1 MFLLYFFV
9 VKFNILYPS
18 YYLFLFFIIVGF
30 TYFVLQF
37 RVNSINPISSRLTLS
52 VKQLQPMMEELKKA
66 RALRKRILTNS
77 YKRTDCI
84 IKESSLTAITDH
96 REHLMKIFQL
106 FEDAAE
112 EYADVLTSDTDIET
126 ADEYYEDEQ
135 KLYVE
140 QLIKL
145 NSAMDTLSVNQ
156 ELARKDVSTV
166 VAMPEVLNTPV
177 LEFQPLNVN
186 HPAVHPE
193 CLTLACK
200 LELTNLPQNE
210 HSEDVYEH
218 QHVLSEI
225 QSNPPVSHTCSDVCS
240 KPRKSSYDHQQ
251 TINAPLL
258 HAIELCIDSLRASQI
273 VKPPHDIHTGD
284 SDCETLL
291 KQVQLYSIST
301 QSLST
306 VAIMCLNYI
315 SNPPN
320 INAMNNAG
328 MLGYQNLPGG

>member
-1 MFLLYFFV
+1 
-9 VKFNILYPS
+9 
-18 YYLFLFFIIVGF
+18 
-30 TYFVLQF
+30 
-37 RVNSINPISSRLTLS
+37 
-52 VKQLQPMMEELKKA
+52 
-66 RALRKRILTNS
+66 
-77 YKRTDCI
+77 
-84 IKESSLTAITDH
+84 
-96 REHLMKIFQL
+96 MKIFQL

-126 ADEYYEDEQ
+126 ADEYYDDEQ
-135 KLYVE
+135 ILYVE

-156 ELARKDVSTV
+156 ELAREDVSTV
-166 VAMPEVLNTPV
+166 VAMPELLNTPI

-193 CLTLACK
+193 CVTLACE

-210 HSEDVYEH
+210 HSEDVYDQ

-291 KQVQLYSIST
+291 KQVQPYSIST
-301 QSLST
+301 QSLNFIQ
-306 VAIMCLNYI
+306 IMCLNYI

-320 INAMNNAG
+320 IKVMNNAG
-328 MLGYQNLPGG
+328 MLGYQNLPRG

>member
-1 MFLLYFFV
+1 MSKLH
-9 VKFNILYPS
+9 
-18 YYLFLFFIIVGF
+18 
-30 TYFVLQF
+30 QH
-37 RVNSINPISSRLTLS
+37 PISSRLSLS

-112 EYADVLTSDTDIET
+112 EYADVLASDTDIET

-156 ELARKDVSTV
+156 ELAREDVCTV

-193 CLTLACK
+193 CVTLACE

-210 HSEDVYEH
+210 HSE
-218 QHVLSEI
+218 VLSEI
-225 QSNPPVSHTCSDVCS
+225 QSNPPVSHPCSDVCS
-240 KPRKSSYDHQQ
+240 KPQKSSYHHQQ
-251 TINAPLL
+251 TLNVSL
-258 HAIELCIDSLRASQI
+258 HAIELCIDSLRTLPI
-273 VKPPHDIHTGD
+273 VKPLYNIHGGD
-284 SDCETLL
+284 SESKTLL
-291 KQVQLYSIST
+291 KQVQPCSISVE
-301 QSLST
+301 SLNI
-306 VAIMCLNYI
+306 AQIMCLN
-315 SNPPN
+315 N
-320 INAMNNAG
+320 IIKTT
-328 MLGYQNLPGG
+328 

>member
-1 MFLLYFFV
+1 
-9 VKFNILYPS
+9 
-18 YYLFLFFIIVGF
+18 
-30 TYFVLQF
+30 
-37 RVNSINPISSRLTLS
+37 
-52 VKQLQPMMEELKKA
+52 MEELKKA

-77 YKRTDCI
+77 YEMTDCT

-96 REHLMKIFQL
+96 REHPMKIFQL

-156 ELARKDVSTV
+156 ELAREDVSTV
-166 VAMPEVLNTPV
+166 VAMPEVLNTPI

-193 CLTLACK
+193 CVTQACE
-200 LELTNLPQNE
+200 LELTNLPQNA
-210 HSEDVYEH
+210 HLEDVYDH

-225 QSNPPVSHTCSDVCS
+225 QSNPPVSHPCSNVCS
-240 KPRKSSYDHQQ
+240 KPQKSSYHHQQ
-251 TINAPLL
+251 TLNVPL
-258 HAIELCIDSLRASQI
+258 HAIELCIDSLRALPI
-273 VKPPHDIHTGD
+273 VKPLYNIHNGD
-284 SDCETLL
+284 FENKTLL
-291 KQVQLYSIST
+291 KQVQPCSISVE
-301 QSLST
+301 SLN
-306 VAIMCLNYI
+306 VAQIMCLNYI

-320 INAMNNAG
+320 IKVMNNAG
-328 MLGYQNLPGG
+328 MLGYLNLPGG

>member
-1 MFLLYFFV
+1 MYS
-9 VKFNILYPS
+9 S

-37 RVNSINPISSRLTLS
+37 RVNSINPISSRLSLS

-66 RALRKRILTNS
+66 RAVRKRILTKS
-77 YKRTDCI
+77 CIQTDRI
-84 IKESSLTAITDH
+84 IAERSLTAITDH
-96 REHLMKIFQL
+96 REHLIKTFQL
-106 FEDAAE
+106 FEDSAE
-112 EYADVLTSDTDIET
+112 DYTESLTCDSDIEA
-126 ADEYYEDEQ
+126 ADEYYDDEQ
-135 KLYVE
+135 KSYVE

-156 ELARKDVSTV
+156 ELAREYVSTV

-193 CLTLACK
+193 CVTLACE

-210 HSEDVYEH
+210 HSEDVYDH

-225 QSNPPVSHTCSDVCS
+225 QSNPPVSQPCSEICS
-240 KPRKSSYDHQQ
+240 KPQKSSYHHQQ
-251 TINAPLL
+251 TLNVSL
-258 HAIELCIDSLRASQI
+258 HASELCIDSLRALPI
-273 VKPPHDIHTGD
+273 VKPLYNIHNGD
-284 SDCETLL
+284 SESKTLL
-291 KQVQLYSIST
+291 KQVQSCSISVE
-301 QSLST
+301 SLNI
-306 VAIMCLNYI
+306 AQIMCLNYI

-320 INAMNNAG
+320 IKVMNNAG
-328 MLGYQNLPGG
+328 MLGYLNLPGG

>member
-1 MFLLYFFV
+1 MFS
-9 VKFNILYPS
+9 S
-18 YYLFLFFIIVGF
+18 YYLFLFFYYCRFYLFCITISSK
-30 TYFVLQF
+30 LHQH
-37 RVNSINPISSRLTLS
+37 PISSRLTLS

-66 RALRKRILTNS
+66 RAVRKRILTKS
-77 YKRTDCI
+77 CIQTDRI
-84 IKESSLTAITDH
+84 IAERSLTAITDH
-96 REHLMKIFQL
+96 REHLIKTFQL
-106 FEDAAE
+106 FEDSAE
-112 EYADVLTSDTDIET
+112 DYTESLTCDSDIEA
-126 ADEYYEDEQ
+126 ADEYYDDEQ
-135 KLYVE
+135 KSYVE

-156 ELARKDVSTV
+156 ELAREDVSTV

-193 CLTLACK
+193 CVTLACE

-251 TINAPLL
+251 TITPPLL

-291 KQVQLYSIST
+291 KQVQPCSIST
-301 QSLST
+301 QSLNI
-306 VAIMCLNYI
+306 AQIMCLNY
-315 SNPPN
+315 NANDPPN
-320 INAMNNAG
+320 IDTVNDSG
-328 MLGYQNLPGG
+328 IGCQNFPGG

>member
-1 MFLLYFFV
+1 MYS
-9 VKFNILYPS
+9 S

-30 TYFVLQF
+30 TYFVSQF
-37 RVNSINPISSRLTLS
+37 RVNSINPISSRLSLS

-66 RALRKRILTNS
+66 RAVRKRILTNS

-156 ELARKDVSTV
+156 ELAKEDVSTV
-166 VAMPEVLNTPV
+166 VAMPEV
-177 LEFQPLNVN
+177 FQPLNVN

-193 CLTLACK
+193 CVTLACE

-210 HSEDVYEH
+210 HSEDVYDH

-225 QSNPPVSHTCSDVCS
+225 QSNPQVSHTCSDVCS

-291 KQVQLYSIST
+291 KQVQPYSIST
-301 QSLST
+301 QSLNI
-306 VAIMCLNYI
+306 AQIMCLNNI
-315 SNPPN
+315 SKPPN
-320 INAMNNAG
+320 INSMNNAG
-328 MLGYQNLPGG
+328 MLGCQNFPGG

>member
-1 MFLLYFFV
+1 
-9 VKFNILYPS
+9 
-18 YYLFLFFIIVGF
+18 
-30 TYFVLQF
+30 
-37 RVNSINPISSRLTLS
+37 
-52 VKQLQPMMEELKKA
+52 MEELKKA

-77 YKRTDCI
+77 YKRTDCT

-156 ELARKDVSTV
+156 ELAREDVSTV

-186 HPAVHPE
+186 HPAVYPE
-193 CLTLACK
+193 CVTLACE

-210 HSEDVYEH
+210 HSEDVYDH

-225 QSNPPVSHTCSDVCS
+225 QSNPPVSHTCSEICS
-240 KPRKSSYDHQQ
+240 NPQKSSYHHQQ
-251 TINAPLL
+251 TLNVSL
-258 HAIELCIDSLRASQI
+258 HASELCIDSLRALPI
-273 VKPPHDIHTGD
+273 VKPLYSIHSGD
-284 SDCETLL
+284 SESKTLL
-291 KQVQLYSIST
+291 KQVQPCSISVE
-301 QSLST
+301 SLNI
-306 VAIMCLNYI
+306 AQIMCLNNI
-315 SNPPN
+315 NKPPN
-320 INAMNNAG
+320 INSMNNAG
-328 MLGYQNLPGG
+328 LLGCQNFPGG

>member
-1 MFLLYFFV
+1 MYS
-9 VKFNILYPS
+9 S

-37 RVNSINPISSRLTLS
+37 RVNSINPISSRLRLS

-66 RALRKRILTNS
+66 RAVRKRILTKS
-77 YKRTDCI
+77 CIQTDRI
-84 IKESSLTAITDH
+84 IAERSLTAITDH
-96 REHLMKIFQL
+96 REHLIKTFQL
-106 FEDAAE
+106 FEDSAE
-112 EYADVLTSDTDIET
+112 DYTESLTCDSDIEA
-126 ADEYYEDEQ
+126 ADEYYDDEQ
-135 KLYVE
+135 KSYVE

-156 ELARKDVSTV
+156 ELAREDVSTV
-166 VAMPEVLNTPV
+166 VAMPEVLNTPI

-193 CLTLACK
+193 CVTLACE
-200 LELTNLPQNE
+200 LELTNLSQNE
-210 HSEDVYEH
+210 HSEDVYDH
-218 QHVLSEI
+218 QHILSEI
-225 QSNPPVSHTCSDVCS
+225 QSNPPVSHSCSDVCS
-240 KPRKSSYDHQQ
+240 GKPQKSSCNHHQQ
-251 TINAPLL
+251 TLNVPL
-258 HAIELCIDSLRASQI
+258 HAIELCTESLRASQI

-291 KQVQLYSIST
+291 KQVQPYSIST

-306 VAIMCLNYI
+306 VAIICLNYI

>member
-1 MFLLYFFV
+1 MYS
-9 VKFNILYPS
+9 S

-37 RVNSINPISSRLTLS
+37 RVNSINPISSRLSLS

-66 RALRKRILTNS
+66 RAVRKRILTNS

-156 ELARKDVSTV
+156 ELAKEDVSTV

-193 CLTLACK
+193 CVTLACE

-210 HSEDVYEH
+210 HSEDVYDH

-225 QSNPPVSHTCSDVCS
+225 QSNPQVSHTCSDVCS

-273 VKPPHDIHTGD
+273 VKLPHDIHTGD

-291 KQVQLYSIST
+291 KQVQPYSIST
-301 QSLST
+301 QSLNI
-306 VAIMCLNYI
+306 AQIMCLNNI
-315 SNPPN
+315 SKPPN
-320 INAMNNAG
+320 INSMNNAG
-328 MLGYQNLPGG
+328 MLGYQNFPGG

>member
-1 MFLLYFFV
+1 
-9 VKFNILYPS
+9 
-18 YYLFLFFIIVGF
+18 
-30 TYFVLQF
+30 
-37 RVNSINPISSRLTLS
+37 
-52 VKQLQPMMEELKKA
+52 MEELKKA
-66 RALRKRILTNS
+66 RALRKIILTNS
-77 YKRTDCI
+77 YKRTDCT
-84 IKESSLTAITDH
+84 IKESSLTPITDH

-156 ELARKDVSTV
+156 ELAREDLSTV

-193 CLTLACK
+193 CVTLACE

-210 HSEDVYEH
+210 RSEDVYDH

-225 QSNPPVSHTCSDVCS
+225 QSNPPVSQPCSEICS
-240 KPRKSSYDHQQ
+240 KSQKSSYHHQQ
-251 TINAPLL
+251 TLNVSL
-258 HAIELCIDSLRASQI
+258 HASELCIDSLRALPI
-273 VKPPHDIHTGD
+273 VKPLYNIHSGD
-284 SDCETLL
+284 SESKTLL
-291 KQVQLYSIST
+291 KQVQPCSISVE
-301 QSLST
+301 SLNI
-306 VAIMCLNYI
+306 AQIMCLNNI
-315 SNPPN
+315 SKPPN
-320 INAMNNAG
+320 INSMNNAG
-328 MLGYQNLPGG
+328 MLGCQNFPGG